1 MRDIL
6 SGVEEEEDGEEL
18 RLIHHHNNNN
28 HHYHH
33 SQYVTLKVKS
43 FAILR
48 EIIGRHE
55 MTLQLPRNNQGAT
68 TVADLRKKIIELY
81 PEISAQRIPMGI
93 AVNAK
98 MVAAAD
104 DKSIIINDFDEVA
117 LLPPIS
123 GG

>member
-6 SGVEEEEDGEEL
+6 SGVEEEEEDEEEL
-18 RLIHHHNNNN
+18 EHIHHHHNNN
-28 HHYHH
+28 HHH

-93 AVNAK
+93 AVNAEI
-98 MVAAAD
+98 VAAAD
-104 DKSIIINDFDEVA
+104 DKSIIINDFDEIA

>member
-6 SGVEEEEDGEEL
+6 SGVEEEDGKEL
-18 RLIHHHNNNN
+18 EHIHHNNNN
-28 HHYHH
+28 NHHH

-98 MVAAAD
+98 RVATTAD
-104 DKSIIINDFDEVA
+104 DKSIIINDFDEIA

>member
-6 SGVEEEEDGEEL
+6 SGVEEEEEDEEEL
-18 RLIHHHNNNN
+18 EHIHHHNNNN
-28 HHYHH
+28 HHH

-55 MTLQLPRNNQGAT
+55 MILQLPRNNQGAT

-93 AVNAK
+93 AVNAEI
-98 MVAAAD
+98 VAAAD
-104 DKSIIINDFDEVA
+104 DKSIIINDFDEIA

>member
-6 SGVEEEEDGEEL
+6 SGVEEEEDEEEL
-18 RLIHHHNNNN
+18 EHILHHHNN
-28 HHYHH
+28 HHHH

-93 AVNAK
+93 AVNAEI
-98 MVAAAD
+98 VAAAD
-104 DKSIIINDFDEVA
+104 DKSIIINDFDEIA